1 LGNHTVSVIDPTSNT
16 VTETIPV
23 GKSPTGVAVSPV
35 GPAAGDVYV
44 ANEGSGT
51 VSVIS

>member
-1 LGNHTVSVIDPTSNT
+1 MSRSVSNPANNT

-23 GKSPTGVAVSPV
+23 GKSPTGVAVSPI

-44 ANEGSGT
+44 ANEGSGI